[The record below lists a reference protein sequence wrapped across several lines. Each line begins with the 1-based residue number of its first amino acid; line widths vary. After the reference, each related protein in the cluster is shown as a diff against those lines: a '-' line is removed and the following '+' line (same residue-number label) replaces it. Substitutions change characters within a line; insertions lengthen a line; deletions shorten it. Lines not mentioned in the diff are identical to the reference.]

1 MSIGI
6 LGGGFGLYG
15 YLAAA
20 CELDWRVHTLTKY
33 KEILKS
39 RTELSSHLNS
49 LTFHETENELLTSV
63 DCVVCARDA
72 QSQLNFISTNTSFNG
87 HLFLEKPLAPNL
99 QLHKLVLENFNRDK
113 KNFSIGYLFQFTRW
127 HQMVLSIFAN
137 DPNASIKIDWKIRVH
152 TTDWKQ
158 NISKGGGLFN
168 YYALHFGSLLQSVAS
183 SSKDVNVNVGQ
194 QHVVFIVKKSLRNIL
209 EINISQS
216 ESDSFIV
223 TDQSNPQN
231 PAVVFDMETPFG
243 IRSQIGKRDQRVDA
257 LQNYL
262 IRISTQYSFREHVS
276 LEEFILDL
284 REIHSSIKG

>member
-20 CELDWRVHTLTKY
+20 CELEWKVHTLTKY

-63 DCVVCARDA
+63 DCVVCARDT
-72 QSQLNFISTNTSFNG
+72 QSQLNFISTNLSFNG

-99 QLHKLVLENFNRDK
+99 QSHKLVLEKFSRDK
-113 KNFSIGYLFQFTRW
+113 KNFSIGYLFQFTGW
-127 HQMVLSIFAN
+127 YQLVLSIFAS

-152 TTDWKQ
+152 STDWKQ
-158 NISKGGGLFN
+158 NKSKGGGLFN
-168 YYALHFGSLLQSVAS
+168 YYALHFGSLLQFVAN
-183 SSKDVNVNVGQ
+183 SSKDVIVNVGQ
-194 QHVVFIVKKSLRNIL
+194 HHVVFMVKKSLRNIL
-209 EINISQS
+209 EINVIQS
-216 ESDSFIV
+216 ESDSFTV
-223 TDQSNPQN
+223 KDQSNPQN
-231 PAVVFDMETPFG
+231 PAVIFDMETPFG
-243 IRSQIGKRDQRVDA
+243 VRSQIGKRDQRVDA
-257 LQNYL
+257 LRNYL
-262 IRISTQYSFREHVS
+262 IRISTKYSFSEHVS

-284 REIHSSIKG
+284 RERYSSIKS